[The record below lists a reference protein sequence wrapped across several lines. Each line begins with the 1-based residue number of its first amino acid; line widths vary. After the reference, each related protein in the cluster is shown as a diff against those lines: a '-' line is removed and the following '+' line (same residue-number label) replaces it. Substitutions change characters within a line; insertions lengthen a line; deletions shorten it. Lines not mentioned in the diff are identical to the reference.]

1 MTDDAT
7 STTFL
12 TCYLQSTRDNE
23 KHRETLILEKV
34 KGKSSFVLT
43 SPQIGANNTNDS
55 ASEQG
60 NTEYY
65 SIPKPSCFVF
75 EDVHPNNS
83 KISSHFFFGGFQI
96 IANAKKFNIY
106 LTSDKGKDEEF
117 LMTCRGI
124 PYTKEGGT
132 QKWFRAL
139 CVVPGGPRSISKL
152 KIEPVDS
159 SNSEDDMILYV
170 KLTARLT
177 APQSIMITPPV
188 TTVSDTSSRKVI
200 SPCSTLEDNKNSKQ
214 RLDQK
219 VSSNNDPPVTQ
230 SDLGATM
237 AGLSFMAREIEKNTV
252 ESLKEHSNKL
262 ETNMESYFSKLELG
276 LRGLTSTLIAQH
288 QVINENQTMI
298 QEQERQIQK
307 LLNNGLDLKVRVQS
321 LQAEISILRHNLP
334 IVAGK
339 NQLSNSVHDHDD
351 NYVDIGDND
360 DYHHDEKEDHY
371 IDVDDHNHYETTDSP
386 SFSQDEEDVKIEND
400 RVAKAKSKGADHI
413 AGCFPV
419 TSEIIKEPQD
429 PADIHKATKTTL
441 RESDDKSF
449 FRCGPIIADTEEQI
463 MKNIDAMFLP
473 SHASENFK
481 CSEILKNSSSMEN
494 VGNNDKEYNYTAN
507 VEVALIEKEPLLDK
521 LCTLDLKNEKDV

>member
-1 MTDDAT
+1 MHWNKNKQTYIL
-7 STTFL
+7 TT
-12 TCYLQSTRDNE
+12 T
-23 KHRETLILEKV
+23 
-34 KGKSSFVLT
+34 
-43 SPQIGANNTNDS
+43 
-55 ASEQG
+55 
-60 NTEYY
+60 
-65 SIPKPSCFVF
+65 
-75 EDVHPNNS
+75 
-83 KISSHFFFGGFQI
+83 
-96 IANAKKFNIY
+96 
-106 LTSDKGKDEEF
+106 
-117 LMTCRGI
+117 
-124 PYTKEGGT
+124 TK
-132 QKWFRAL
+132 
-139 CVVPGGPRSISKL
+139 VVPGGPRSISKL

-177 APQSIMITPPV
+177 APQSIMITPQV
-188 TTVSDTSSRKVI
+188 TTVSDTLSRKVI
-200 SPCSTLEDNKNSKQ
+200 SSKSPCSTLEDNKNFKQ

-219 VSSNNDPPVTQ
+219 VASNNDPPVTQ

-334 IVAGK
+334 IVTGK
-339 NQLSNSVHDHDD
+339 NQLSNSVNDHDD

-400 RVAKAKSKGADHI
+400 RVTKAKSEGADHT

-429 PADIHKATKTTL
+429 PAGIHKATKTTL
-441 RESDDKSF
+441 RKSDDKSF

-463 MKNIDAMFLP
+463 MKNIDSMFLP

-521 LCTLDLKNEKDV
+521 LCTLDLTK